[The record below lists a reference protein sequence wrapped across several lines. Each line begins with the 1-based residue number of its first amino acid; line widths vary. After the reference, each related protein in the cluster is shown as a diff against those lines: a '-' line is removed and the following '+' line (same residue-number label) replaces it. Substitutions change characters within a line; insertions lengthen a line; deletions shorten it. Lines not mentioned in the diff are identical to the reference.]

1 MLKIYTDAATN
12 QKNHTFAAGILI
24 VKNQQQTQLKYDI
37 SATDNHEAEFIAAIH
52 SFNYLIENFPDED
65 LVFFYSDSKILIDS
79 LEKQYS
85 KSYSQTLA
93 DLLALQENF
102 PIVINNWISDK
113 ENAGAHTLAI
123 QALHE
128 H

>member
-52 SFNYLIENFPDED
+52 GFNYLIENFPDED

-113 ENAGAHTLAI
+113 ENAR
-123 QALHE
+123 
-128 H
+128 